1 MQYREMKIRKTYI
14 FASIPSLSGEGWGGG
29 GGREACEACYYNP
42 QSPNFSGDFFF
53 LSFLEI
59 YGSVD
64 KT

>member
-14 FASIPSLSGEGWGGG
+14 FASIPSLSGRDGGGGGG
-29 GGREACEACYYNP
+29 GGRHVITTPNP
-42 QSPNFSGDFFF
+42 QIFQAISFFF
-53 LSFLEI
+53 SFLEI